1 MASYCTTA
9 DLIGI
14 TESKRSTSTLQACID
29 EADRKINL
37 YLKSNKITG
46 VTGDDLKS
54 VSLTM
59 AKAELLDLGLQTG
72 DFQAS
77 NGDFSSSVDVTNAVK
92 ALRESAYAAL
102 DQYITAN
109 TVSKG
114 SRVRCSRIRSRCI
127 R

>member
-1 MASYCTTA
+1 MAYCTTTE
-9 DLIGI
+9 LINV
-14 TESKRSTSTLQACID
+14 TESKRSATILQACID
-29 EADRKINL
+29 EGDRKINL
-37 YLKSNKITG
+37 YLKANGISG

-59 AKAELLDLGLQTG
+59 AKAELLDLGLQAG

-77 NGDFSSSVDVTNAVK
+77 NGDFASSVNVTEAVK
-92 ALRESAYAAL
+92 ALRASAYGAL

-109 TVSKG
+109 TSSEG
-114 SRVRCSRIRSRCI
+114 FQFRCSRVRSRC